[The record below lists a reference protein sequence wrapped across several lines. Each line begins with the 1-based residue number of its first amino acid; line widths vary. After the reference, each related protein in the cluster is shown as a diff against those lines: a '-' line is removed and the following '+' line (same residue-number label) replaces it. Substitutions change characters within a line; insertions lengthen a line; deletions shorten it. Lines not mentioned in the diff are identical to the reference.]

1 MTDISPDEIA
11 ALRAEIQALRTELR
25 CHTERPA
32 VPGRSAALDVFRKNC
47 ADAVITAELAGAK
60 DALAAKAANCPYQE
74 DCLPCLARTFALLLE
89 SLRTGTLSA
98 EELANIRREFETA
111 QKQCSFD
118 SCSGCLIEA
127 NRLFASQVRLLKSA
141 GVYTGDDNEL
151 RIQELSDEGVTAWIG
166 EPLSNVIRVKILK
179 SLASE
184 PKSFA
189 DLAKLTGLRGGNLL
203 FHLEK
208 LLTAGIILQKGER
221 KEYTLTSRGYEL
233 LVSAASLMER
243 IG

>member
-1 MTDISPDEIA
+1 MTDISPDEIT
-11 ALRAEIQALRTELR
+11 ALRTEIQALRTELR
-25 CHTERPA
+25 CHTDRSA
-32 VPGRSAALDVFRKNC
+32 VPERMTALDAFRKNC

-60 DALAAKAANCPYQE
+60 DALAAKAANCPHRE

-89 SLRTGTLSA
+89 SLRTGRLST
-98 EELANIRREFETA
+98 EELADIRREFEAA
-111 QKQCSFD
+111 QKPCSFA

-141 GVYTGDDNEL
+141 GVYAGDENEL
-151 RIQELSDEGVTAWIG
+151 RIQELSDEAVVAWIG
-166 EPLSNVIRVKILK
+166 EPLSNVVRVKILK

-189 DLAKLTGLRGGNLL
+189 DLSRLTGLRGGNLL

-208 LLTAGIILQKGER
+208 LLIAGVILQKGER
-221 KEYTLTSRGYEL
+221 KEYTLTTRGHEL